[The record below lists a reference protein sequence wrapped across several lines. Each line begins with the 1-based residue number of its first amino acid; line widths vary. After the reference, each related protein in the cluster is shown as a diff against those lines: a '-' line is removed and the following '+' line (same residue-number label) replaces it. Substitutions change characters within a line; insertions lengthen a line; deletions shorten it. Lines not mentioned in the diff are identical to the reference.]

1 MINAWQFEKYVET
14 ALKICLLYE
23 WKIFQVQVTST
34 KHKFT
39 RHTHPTPDNNWTD
52 ILLHTQLSCKT
63 YYLVVL
69 NNINYYLSNL
79 IFNFDGVS
87 GRVECVALFARRPP
101 RKKKYVQKYTVFTRL
116 HYYGRMP
123 FISEKCVFNLLSAG
137 NENQIC
143 VHIIKI
149 ESA

>member
-23 WKIFQVQVTST
+23 WKIFQVQITST

-101 RKKKYVQKYTVFTRL
+101 RKKNMCRNTQFLRVYIIMDECPSFRKNVYSIFCQLEMKIKYVCT
-116 HYYGRMP
+116 
-123 FISEKCVFNLLSAG
+123 
-137 NENQIC
+137 
-143 VHIIKI
+143 
-149 ESA
+149 